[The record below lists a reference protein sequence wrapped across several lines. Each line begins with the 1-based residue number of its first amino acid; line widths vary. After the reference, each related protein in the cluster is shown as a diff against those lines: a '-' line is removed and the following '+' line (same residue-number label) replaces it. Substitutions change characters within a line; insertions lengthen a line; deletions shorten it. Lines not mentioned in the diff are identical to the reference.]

1 MPNGVGVMEAE
12 GVQTGPKALWFLIW
26 GAMALFAVVS
36 ALAPGWIL
44 AGRVGIVAGIVLA
57 AAAVTQLALGDV
69 RLSKREVTLS
79 GVAVVLFVTGLLTER
94 VLLLPARID
103 FSAYYVAG
111 HVVSENPPG
120 RLYNQLTFPDGRIAP
135 LDSASEWK
143 DVARRHGVE
152 SVLPF
157 VYTPFFAVLMRPLA
171 YLSYG
176 AAYGVWTAITVMLT
190 LVSVW
195 LGVRLS
201 GWRVSVELAVI
212 LVVGVFSYH
221 GLFEELLL
229 GQADSLLLFL
239 LTLGLWLL
247 QRERQWGSALC
258 FAVATIIKITPVIA
272 VPLLVMHRRWKW
284 LAAYGCW
291 MLGLVGFSVWQ
302 AGWAA
307 HAQFLH
313 EVMPSV
319 SCGIA
324 TIANLS
330 VVGFV
335 QDLFLGSTP
344 ANLLQAT
351 LPPLACAVSK
361 AVALVVFCAVM
372 VRFYFYRRTE
382 SLEVQVVLVIL
393 LSLVI
398 SPLTWLHHY
407 VMALLPFFY
416 LWGREREVRKDYLL
430 LATVLAVGTNITVF
444 PLPMLFK
451 GQIGQLMMAGV
462 IPCLTLALVWFRA
475 GGNRGRRFRLTV
487 WHR

>member
-1 MPNGVGVMEAE
+1 
-12 GVQTGPKALWFLIW
+12 
-26 GAMALFAVVS
+26 MALFAVVS
-36 ALAPGWIL
+36 AIAPGWIL
-44 AGRVGIVAGIVLA
+44 AGRFGIVTGVALA
-57 AAAVTQLALGDV
+57 AAAATQLALGNT
-69 RLSKREVTLS
+69 RLSRREVTLS
-79 GVAVVLFVTGLLTER
+79 GIAVVLFVAGLLTER

-103 FSAYYVAG
+103 FSAYYIAG
-111 HVVSENPPG
+111 HVVAENPPG
-120 RLYNQLTFPDGRIAP
+120 RLYNQVTFPDGRIVP
-135 LDSASEWK
+135 LNSASEWK

-152 SVLPF
+152 SILPF

-171 YLSYG
+171 YLSYS

-190 LVSVW
+190 VVSVW

-201 GWRVSVELAVI
+201 GWRLSVELAVI

-221 GLFEELLL
+221 GFFEELLL
-229 GQADSLLLFL
+229 GQADSLLLLL
-239 LTLGLWLL
+239 LTLGVWLL
-247 QRERQWGSALC
+247 RREQDWGSALC
-258 FAVATIIKITPVIA
+258 FAVATMIKITPVIA

-313 EVMPSV
+313 EVVPSV

-335 QDLFLGSTP
+335 QELFLGSTP
-344 ANLLQAT
+344 KNLLQAT

-361 AVALVVFCAVM
+361 TVALVVLCAVM
-372 VRFYFYRRTE
+372 VRFYVYRRTE
-382 SLEVQVVLVIL
+382 SLELHVVLVIL

-407 VMALLPFFY
+407 VIALLPFFY
-416 LWGREREVRKDYLL
+416 LWGREWEVRKDYLL
-430 LATVLAVGTNITVF
+430 LATVLAVGTNFTVF

-451 GQIGQLMMAGV
+451 GQVGQLILAGV
-462 IPCLTLALVWFRA
+462 IPCLTLALVWFRIGRDGGPQISLDSA
-475 GGNRGRRFRLTV
+475 G
-487 WHR
+487 